1 MSKKFSPSLEARRQA
16 AATSRAQTATTG
28 REANRTDAI
37 EAASLVEGMT
47 DELYDLISTRAALI
61 GVPLVEL
68 LRSAS
73 RNNVSAVEL
82 SLRMPKYGQFLDP
95 SSLEEAT
102 KMVVQRSGPDRGL
115 TYPRIEGR
123 YRRLDPEE
131 YGAPYTALEDA
142 GVKRYRQTWP
152 FESRYGMGGVL
163 PGGVVMIPPTRNP
176 YGSNEHMYNA
186 FSRSF
191 PDSPLDYRPEVVVP
205 WDDSGNW
212 RGRDRTKGARS
223 GPFGLARAIAAEREE
238 AEKAE
243 AFAREESARA
253 SLRLARESDRKKQ
266 KAAPR
271 PK

>member
-1 MSKKFSPSLEARRQA
+1 MSKKFNPSLEARRQA
-16 AATSRAQTATTG
+16 AATSRAHTATTG

-68 LRSAS
+68 LGSAS

-82 SLRMPKYGQFLDP
+82 SRRMPRYTQFLDP
-95 SSLEEAT
+95 SSLEDVT
-102 KMVVQRSGPDRGL
+102 KMLVQRSGPDRGL

-123 YRRLDPEE
+123 ERRIDPD
-131 YGAPYTALEDA
+131 PTTALEDA
-142 GVKRYRQTWP
+142 GVKRYHRTWP
-152 FESRYGMGGVL
+152 FESRYGQAGVL

-176 YGSNEHMYNA
+176 YGSNEHGYNA

-191 PDSPLDYRPEVVVP
+191 PDSSWDYRPDVVIP
-205 WDDSGNW
+205 WDTSGNW
-212 RGRDRTKGARS
+212 RGRDRKKRAS
-223 GPFGLARAIAAEREE
+223 EGPFGLASAIAAEREE

-253 SLRLARESDRKKQ
+253 SLRLARESARKKQ